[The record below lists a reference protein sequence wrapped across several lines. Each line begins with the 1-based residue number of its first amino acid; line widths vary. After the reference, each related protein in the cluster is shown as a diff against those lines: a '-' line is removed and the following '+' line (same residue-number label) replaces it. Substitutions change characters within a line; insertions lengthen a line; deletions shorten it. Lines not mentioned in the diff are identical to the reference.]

1 MIAMKN
7 ISFGSTNSL
16 YNDYNLYKYFHADV
30 S

>member
-1 MIAMKN
+1 MKN